1 MEEAAAEKAGAE
13 ARRRRSRRHS
23 SGHRS
28 SERSPSPDRLDVS
41 SQRFDP
47 LLALYSEGTP
57 LPYPAAPCFN
67 NLAEYESFQR
77 GLLRAPG
84 RLRTAAGRSSRSAG
98 TRARSR
104 AGRATADP
112 ERLQRLRN
120 LMLVK
125 EPKPEAAERARA
137 RGRRAPR
144 NVLTKMPLHE
154 GSPLGELHRCVR
166 DGVKINVHIRTFKG
180 LRGVCSGFLV
190 AFDKFWNMALTDVD
204 ETYRKPVLGKA
215 FYVEPQL
222 TLTRLFDRL
231 RLQESL
237 VKREADSKTT
247 TDLPALP
254 CDPRTSRRKS
264 ESGRGRSEEKH
275 GAKKH
280 ASRERTRSSSLPK
293 VSGRDM
299 DFPSRIAQVEE
310 KSTGGKR
317 GRSRKKQRPR
327 VDYQQ
332 VFTRHINQIFI
343 RGENVLLVHLAH

>member
-1 MEEAAAEKAGAE
+1 
-13 ARRRRSRRHS
+13 
-23 SGHRS
+23 
-28 SERSPSPDRLDVS
+28 
-41 SQRFDP
+41 
-47 LLALYSEGTP
+47 
-57 LPYPAAPCFN
+57 
-67 NLAEYESFQR
+67 
-77 GLLRAPG
+77 
-84 RLRTAAGRSSRSAG
+84 
-98 TRARSR
+98 
-104 AGRATADP
+104 
-112 ERLQRLRN
+112 
-120 LMLVK
+120 
-125 EPKPEAAERARA
+125 
-137 RGRRAPR
+137 
-144 NVLTKMPLHE
+144 HE

-166 DGVKINVHIRTFKG
+166 DGVKVNVHIRTFKG
-180 LRGVCSGFLV
+180 LRGVCTGFL
-190 AFDKFWNMALTDVD
+190 ALTDVD

-247 TDLPALP
+247 MDLPALP
-254 CDPRTSRRKS
+254 CDPRTLRRKS

-275 GAKKH
+275 AAKKH

-299 DFPSRIAQVEE
+299 DLPSRISQVEE

-317 GRSRKKQRPR
+317 GRSRKKQRPK

-343 RGENVLLVHLAH
+343 RGE